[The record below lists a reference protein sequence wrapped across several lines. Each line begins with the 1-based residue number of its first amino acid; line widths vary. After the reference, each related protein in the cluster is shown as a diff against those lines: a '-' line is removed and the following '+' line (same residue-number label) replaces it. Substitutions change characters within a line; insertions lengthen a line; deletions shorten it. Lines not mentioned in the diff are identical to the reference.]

1 MMEGDESEWERVS
14 SGALIIL
21 INCEDG
27 VGEMSVWSSLTAVT
41 SRCMLTRSLVDALRP
56 IYLMRV

>member
-21 INCEDG
+21 IDCEDG
-27 VGEMSVWSSLTAVT
+27 VGRMSVWSSLRAVT
-41 SRCMLTRSLVDALRP
+41 SRCMLARSLVDALRS